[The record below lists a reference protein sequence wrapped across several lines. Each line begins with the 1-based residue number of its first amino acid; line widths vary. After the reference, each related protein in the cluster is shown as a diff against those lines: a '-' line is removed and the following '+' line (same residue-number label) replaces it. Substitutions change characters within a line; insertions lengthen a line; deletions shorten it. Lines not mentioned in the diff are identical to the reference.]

1 MKELAKTPLTGDPV
15 IDKHLL
21 ARTPLYTMIDRTQLM
36 WMLEEVEIETEKL
49 YEILNTYYD
58 EKQYI
63 DNYNI
68 ATRFIKAGIKLDY
81 YLHAPNQHFRKFVAE
96 QGHGLDKLVHDPS
109 TVVRCAIVRKG
120 WCLETLK
127 HDKSTDVRLQVVKQN
142 YDLEFFL
149 NDTSQRVA
157 KEARKR
163 LEKQKRKQL
172 IDNRKARDENN
183 QTKKI
188 DRTT

>member
-1 MKELAKTPLTGDPV
+1 MKELAKTPLTGNPV

-21 ARTPLYTMIDRTQLM
+21 AHTPLYTMIDRTRLM
-36 WMLEEVEIETEKL
+36 WMLEEVDIETEKL
-49 YEILNTYYD
+49 YEILTTYYD

-63 DNYNI
+63 DNYYI

-81 YLHAPNQHFRKFVAE
+81 YLHTPNQYFRKLVAE
-96 QGHGLDKLVHDPS
+96 QGYGLEKLVYDPN

-120 WCLETLK
+120 WCLDQLK

-163 LEKQKRKQL
+163 LEHKRRKQL
-172 IDNRKARDENN
+172 IAERKAQDENN
-183 QTKKI
+183 
-188 DRTT
+188 